1 MSNKYFKYTLV
12 LLSSLIQIGDFKKVM
27 VVTSL
32 DEFSE
37 DMKVLELF
45 DFETLKW
52 RSVEKSDSPAPL
64 SAAYRAESLKPGTAR
79 LVENHAVLE
88 YELKNGLS
96 LELARYSEDV
106 MGSATL
112 EYGDTLCIVGG
123 YDSSKKSLKN
133 EVLCWNPL
141 NLRKKA
147 GDAEANGRRDSGSW
161 VALPPMNVGR
171 HQPGAVVMDGK
182 LYVAGGYDTKTHK
195 FISSVEV
202 FDDITQRW
210 YQMAPMNHARAGLRL
225 INSKGKLYAI
235 GGWRKRDYLSVVEEY
250 DPFTDS
256 WSEVSNMNIPRASF
270 GAIVNENDIYVVG
283 GKKGFRQSD
292 ELRSMEKYTPSE
304 DKWSTENLP
313 EMPHIRGPTMA
324 TLVNDF

>member
-133 EVLCWNPL
+133 EVLY
-141 NLRKKA
+141 
-147 GDAEANGRRDSGSW
+147 SGSW

-256 WSEVSNMNIPRASF
+256 WSEVSNMNIPRAR
-270 GAIVNENDIYVVG
+270 